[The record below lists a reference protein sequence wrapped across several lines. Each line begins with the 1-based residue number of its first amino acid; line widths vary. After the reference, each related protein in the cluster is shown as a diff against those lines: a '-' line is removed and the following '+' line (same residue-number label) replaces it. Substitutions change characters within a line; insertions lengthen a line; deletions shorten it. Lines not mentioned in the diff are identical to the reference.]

1 MNHSIC
7 NTIYN
12 KVSSGT
18 FFLLVCGGG
27 IAAAQHR
34 PVLYRKIVF
43 LGGRSQCAV
52 ASGTVYVVLFCSGVF
67 RARWYGGHF
76 SLSFSQPSSWCCS
89 ISSVQE

>member
-1 MNHSIC
+1 MCNSIV

-12 KVSSGT
+12 KVSSGIP
-18 FFLLVCGGG
+18 LLVCGSG

-52 ASGTVYVVLFCSGVF
+52 ASGTVYVVLFCSQMSG
-67 RARWYGGHF
+67 
-76 SLSFSQPSSWCCS
+76 
-89 ISSVQE
+89 